1 MTNILRKNIWL
12 FLSADMLII
21 GASLYLSYALRF
33 DFAIPD
39 HYFNDLGYVFIILL
53 FSKISSFLFFKL
65 YKGMWRFTSIS
76 DLINVLKSTFIA
88 SLFSISVI
96 LLILGPNAVPRT
108 VLLIDYMLTT
118 IGIAAIRASVRIY
131 STKFVVGNQKN
142 KRKNNKLTSKIKT
155 RLLLLGAGSSGEK
168 IIREVKENPSS
179 TYRIV
184 GLLDDDPS
192 KIGTTIHSI
201 PILGKIEDL
210 HIISTSYDE
219 ILICIPTATNTQMR
233 SIVTQCKVVGKPY
246 RTIPTVYELIDK
258 QISINTIREVSM
270 ADLLGR
276 QEVNLDRSS
285 ISNYIY
291 GKRVLVTGAGGSIG
305 SELVKQCLGYSPDL
319 LLLFDQSEH
328 NLFKID
334 NYCKQTR
341 NSTGIH
347 PILGD
352 IRDKSMVNSVFNSF
366 QPHVVLHA
374 AAYKHVPMQENNPW
388 EAVITNIQGTLNVME
403 ACENNDVDRFV
414 LVSTDKAVNPT
425 NIMGATKR
433 VSEILIQSKTKNSK
447 VKYLGVR
454 FGNVIGSSGSVIPTF
469 QEQINNGG
477 PITITDPNMKRYF
490 MSIPEAAQLILQ
502 AGSIGESGEIYVL
515 DMGKPVLVKE
525 IAYELIRLSGLE
537 PEVDISIEYIGLR
550 PGEKMY
556 EELMTSSESLV
567 DTSHEKIMVLKDGVE
582 HQWDYLLAE
591 IDKIV
596 QSAKSYDS
604 NLIKNK
610 LKEFIPEYH
619 PSEESKI
626 FNLSPSGKIELH

>member
-12 FLSADMLII
+12 FLSTDIFII

-33 DFAIPD
+33 DFAIPS

-65 YKGMWRFTSIS
+65 YQGMWRFTSIS

-96 LLILGPNAVPRT
+96 LLVLGSNAVPRT

-118 IGIAAIRASVRIY
+118 IGIAAVRASVRIY
-131 STKFVVGNQKN
+131 STKFVVGNGKNKQKN
-142 KRKNNKLTSKIKT
+142 KSTSKIKT

-192 KIGTTIHSI
+192 KISTTIHSI

-210 HIISTSYDE
+210 HTISMSYDE

-328 NLFKID
+328 NLFNID
-334 NYCKQTR
+334 NYCKEIR

-502 AGSIGESGEIYVL
+502 AGSIGENGEIYVL

-567 DTSHEKIMVLKDGVE
+567 DTSHEKIMVLKDGVD

-596 QSAKSYDS
+596 LSAKSYDS
-604 NLIKNK
+604 EIIKNK
-610 LKEFIPEYH
+610 LKEFIPEYN

-626 FNLSPSGKIELH
+626 FNLTPSGKVELH

>member
-12 FLSADMLII
+12 FLSTDIFII
-21 GASLYLSYALRF
+21 GLSLYLSYALRF
-33 DFAIPD
+33 DFAIPS

-65 YKGMWRFTSIS
+65 YQGMWRFTSIS

-96 LLILGPNAVPRT
+96 LLVLGSNAVPRT

-118 IGIAAIRASVRIY
+118 IGIAAVRASVRIY
-131 STKFVVGNQKN
+131 STKFVVGNGRNKQKN
-142 KRKNNKLTSKIKT
+142 KSTSKIKT

-192 KIGTTIHSI
+192 KISTTIHSI

-210 HIISTSYDE
+210 HTISMSYDE

-233 SIVTQCKVVGKPY
+233 SIVAQCKVVRKPY

-328 NLFKID
+328 NLFNID
-334 NYCKQTR
+334 NYCKEIR

-469 QEQINNGG
+469 QKQINNGG

-502 AGSIGESGEIYVL
+502 AGSIGENGEIYVL

-567 DTSHEKIMVLKDGVE
+567 DTSHEKIMVLKDGVD
-582 HQWDYLLAE
+582 HQWDYLLTE

-604 NLIKNK
+604 DLIKNK

-626 FNLSPSGKIELH
+626 FNLSPSGKVELH